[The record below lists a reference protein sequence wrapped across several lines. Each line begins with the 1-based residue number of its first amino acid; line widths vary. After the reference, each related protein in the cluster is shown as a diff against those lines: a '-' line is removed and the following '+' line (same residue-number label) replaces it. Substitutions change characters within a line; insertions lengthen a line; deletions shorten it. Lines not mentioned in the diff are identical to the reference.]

1 MGYTELTSDV
11 LTPVFERVAEVQDEP
26 RVIVLTGA
34 GISAESGIPTFRGEE
49 GYWTVGSTN
58 YRPETLATREAFG
71 RFPDEIWRWYLYRRS
86 VCSKAAPNVAHR
98 ALVDLEAQLGD
109 AFSLVTQN
117 VDGLHRLAGSK
128 RAYNIHGDIGLM
140 RFESEYP
147 QVRPIPESVP
157 VHWERDTPM
166 SDAIMAAL
174 KSDLGELARPHVLW
188 FDESYDDA
196 LFHMTDAMNAAKE
209 ASLLVVIG
217 TSANTTL
224 PMIIGS
230 MIAERR
236 VPMIVINRDENA
248 FSDYVAEENAGVFLR
263 GKAGELLPGVCDA
276 IASWFLTEQHQ
287 TS

>member
-1 MGYTELTSDV
+1 MEHTKAPEQVAPV
-11 LTPVFERVAEVQDEP
+11 LERAMAVQDSP

-71 RFPDEIWRWYLYRRS
+71 KFPDEIWRWYLYRRS
-86 VCSKAAPNVAHR
+86 VCSQAEPNVAHR
-98 ALVDLEAQLGD
+98 ALVDLEARLGD

-128 RAYNIHGDIGLM
+128 RAFSIHGDIGLM

-147 QVRPIPESVP
+147 KVHPIPAEVP
-157 VHWERDTPM
+157 MIWERDTPM
-166 SDAIMAAL
+166 TDLAMAAL
-174 KSDLGELARPHVLW
+174 TSSTGELARPHVLW

-196 LFHMTDAMNAAKE
+196 LFHMTDAMNAAKN

-224 PMIIGS
+224 PLIIGS
-230 MIAERR
+230 IIAERR

-248 FSDYVAEENAGVFLR
+248 FSDYVEEESAGVFLK
-263 GKAGELLPGVCDA
+263 GKAGELLPAVCDA
-276 IASWFLTEQHQ
+276 IAARFIERCGV
-287 TS
+287 